1 MHKTKL
7 HSATTIRFRR
17 WSRMGY
23 AVFCSLASSVS
34 IGMLAVSVSDKTLEK
49 SVGSLASNSFI
60 VLSYNAIEDK
70 EADDKLELEATLQQ
84 TKAISF
90 IKISVDS
97 AAACVQ
103 TIYNI
108 IHRNG

>member
-1 MHKTKL
+1 MHKTKF
-7 HSATTIRFRR
+7 HNTNTIRFRR

-34 IGMLAVSVSDKTLEK
+34 IGMLAVSVSDKTMEK
-49 SVGSLASNSFI
+49 SVGSLASNSIFA
-60 VLSYNAIEDK
+60 LSSNAIEDK

-90 IKISVDS
+90 FQISADS
-97 AAACVQ
+97 AAACGQ
-103 TIYNI
+103 TTYNI
-108 IHRNG
+108 IHQNG